1 MGPDWSGGTPFPA
14 GKSQP
19 AAKRRIRVGR
29 KKSKWFFMH
38 IIIANLA
45 RHAGNDM
52 LVVLEED
59 EFGIMEL

>member
-1 MGPDWSGGTPFPA
+1 
-14 GKSQP
+14 
-19 AAKRRIRVGR
+19 
-29 KKSKWFFMH
+29 MH